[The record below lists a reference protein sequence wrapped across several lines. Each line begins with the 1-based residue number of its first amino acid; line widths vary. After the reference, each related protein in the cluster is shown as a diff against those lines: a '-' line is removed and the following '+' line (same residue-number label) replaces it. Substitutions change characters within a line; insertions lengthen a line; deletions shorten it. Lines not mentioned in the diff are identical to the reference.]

1 MSPTPLLVAALIL
14 GVLEGLTEF
23 VPVSSTGHLIVAGK
37 LLGMDGELGP
47 AFEIFIQLGAIA
59 AVIWYYRSPLIDLGR
74 KLPAEAK
81 ARSLVAKLLLAFC
94 PAAIAG
100 LALNSLIVSYLFSP
114 GPVAFALIFGG
125 LVLIGADGPTRGH
138 GTAELSAITWRQAL
152 AVGLAQVVSLWPGV
166 SRSGATIVGGLLAGM
181 SRSVALEFSFY
192 LAIPT
197 MVAACLYSLF
207 QARALLDAAAGI
219 IFAVGF
225 FAAFLSALLVV
236 HGLIAL
242 VRRRDLRPFGWYRII
257 AGSLLILWEA
267 SL

>member
-1 MSPTPLLVAALIL
+1 MPLLVAALIL

-23 VPVSSTGHLIVAGK
+23 VPISSTGHLIVAGK

-47 AFEIFIQLGAIA
+47 AFEIFIQLGAVT
-59 AVIWYYRSPLIDLGR
+59 AVIWYYRSPLTDLGR
-74 KLPAEAK
+74 GLPVKAK
-81 ARSLVAKLLLAFC
+81 ARSLVGKLLLAFC

-114 GPVAFALIFGG
+114 LPVAFALIFGG
-125 LVLIGADGPTRGH
+125 LVLIGADGPARGH
-138 GTAELSAITWRQAL
+138 GTAELGAITWRQAL
-152 AVGLAQVVSLWPGV
+152 AVGLAQVASLWPGV

-181 SRSVALEFSFY
+181 SRPVALEFSFY

-207 QARALLDAAAGI
+207 RARALLDLATSV

-225 FAAFLSALLVV
+225 LAAFFSALLVV

-242 VRRRDLRPFGWYRII
+242 VRRRDLRPFGWYRIVV
-257 AGSLLILWEA
+257 GLLLIVWEK
-267 SL
+267 SV